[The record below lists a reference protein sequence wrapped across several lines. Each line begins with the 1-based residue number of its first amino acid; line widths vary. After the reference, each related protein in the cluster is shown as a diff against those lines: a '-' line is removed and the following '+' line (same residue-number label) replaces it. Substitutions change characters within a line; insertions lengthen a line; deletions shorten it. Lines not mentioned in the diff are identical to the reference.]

1 MKTINKIVNKV
12 LGKDGKYQK
21 EINVRFPNSSGDS
34 SKTMTI
40 QELKDNHSECLII
53 DPSIGEQISIE
64 DLANLNIPEVIAM
77 PPLQGG

>member
-1 MKTINKIVNKV
+1 MKTINKIINKV
-12 LGKDGKYQK
+12 LGKDEKYQK
-21 EINVRFPNSSGDS
+21 EIYVRFPNSSGDN

-40 QELKDNHSECLII
+40 QELKDNHNNCLII
-53 DPSIGEQISIE
+53 DPSVGEQISIE